1 VADITAGVILI
12 GADQMTICI
21 ERRQFISALGGAAAW
36 PLAARA
42 QQPALPVVGFLH
54 SGSAEP
60 YAQQVAAFKGG
71 LNESGYVEGQNV
83 AIEYRWAEGQIDRLP
98 ALAADLAQR
107 QVAVIVTSGGYVS
120 ALAAKA
126 ATSSI
131 PIVSIIGG
139 DPVQEGLV
147 ASFNRPG
154 GNLTGVTLFAN
165 LAAKR
170 LELLHALVPKAVTI
184 MALFDPS
191 DPVVVLDR
199 ESLLAAS
206 KTFGLQ
212 LRFANAGTVRELEA
226 AFETLDRDRPD
237 GLIVGANPFFT
248 PQRDRI
254 VGLAARHTIPTMY
267 PFREFPAAGG
277 LISYGTR
284 LADAYRQIGIYAGKI
299 LKGERAADLPVVQP
313 TKFELVINLKT
324 AKTLGIDVPPTLL
337 AIADEVIE

>member
-1 VADITAGVILI
+1 MAIDIG
-12 GADQMTICI
+12 
-21 ERRQFISALGGAAAW
+21 RRQFISTLGGLAVAW

-42 QQPALPVVGFLH
+42 QQAKETAMPVVGFLN
-54 SGSAEP
+54 SASANAFEP
-60 YAQQVAAFKGG
+60 LVQAFRDG
-71 LNESGYVEGQNV
+71 LRQAGYVDGRNV
-83 AIEYRWAEGQIDRLP
+83 TIEYRWAEGQIDRLP

-107 QVAVIVTSGGYVS
+107 QVAVIVTFGGYVS
-120 ALAAKA
+120 ALAAKT

-131 PIVSIIGG
+131 PIVATIGG

-154 GNLTGVTLFAN
+154 GNLTGATLFAN

-226 AFETLDRDRPD
+226 ALETLDRDRPD

-299 LKGERAADLPVVQP
+299 LKGERPADLPVVQP

>member
-1 VADITAGVILI
+1 MAIDIG
-12 GADQMTICI
+12 
-21 ERRQFISALGGAAAW
+21 RRQFISALGGATVAW

-42 QQPALPVVGFLH
+42 QQPALPVVGFLN
-54 SGSAEP
+54 SASASAIEHLV
-60 YAQQVAAFKGG
+60 QAFRDG
-71 LNESGYVEGQNV
+71 LGEAGYVEGRNV

-107 QVAVIVTSGGYVS
+107 QVAVIVTSGGDVS

-131 PIVSIIGG
+131 PIVSTIGG

-154 GNLTGVTLFAN
+154 GNLTGATLFAN

-170 LELLHALVPKAVTI
+170 LELLHQLVPKAVTI

-199 ESLLAAS
+199 ESLQAAS
-206 KTFGLQ
+206 KTLGLQ
-212 LRFANAGTVRELEA
+212 LRFANAGTVSELEA
-226 AFETLDRDRPD
+226 AFETVALDRPD
-237 GLIVGANPFFT
+237 GLFVGSNPFFT
-248 PQRDRI
+248 FHREQI

-299 LKGERAADLPVVQP
+299 LKGERPADLPVVQP

-324 AKTLGIDVPPTLL
+324 AKTLGVDVPPTLL
-337 AIADEVIE
+337 ATADEVIE

>member
-1 VADITAGVILI
+1 
-12 GADQMTICI
+12 
-21 ERRQFISALGGAAAW
+21 
-36 PLAARA
+36 
-42 QQPALPVVGFLH
+42 
-54 SGSAEP
+54 
-60 YAQQVAAFKGG
+60 
-71 LNESGYVEGQNV
+71 
-83 AIEYRWAEGQIDRLP
+83 LP
-98 ALAADLAQR
+98 ALAADLAHR
-107 QVAVIVTSGGYVS
+107 QVAVIVTFGGYVS
-120 ALAAKA
+120 ALAAKT

-131 PIVSIIGG
+131 PIVATIGG

-154 GNLTGVTLFAN
+154 GNLTGATLFAN

-284 LADAYRQIGIYAGKI
+284 LADAYRQVGIYAGKI
-299 LKGERAADLPVVQP
+299 LKGERPADLPVVQP